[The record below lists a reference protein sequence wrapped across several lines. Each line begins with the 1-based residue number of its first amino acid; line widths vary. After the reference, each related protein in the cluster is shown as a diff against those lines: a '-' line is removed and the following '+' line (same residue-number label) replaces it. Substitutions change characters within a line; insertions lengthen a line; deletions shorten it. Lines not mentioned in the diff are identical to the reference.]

1 MSLPPNDLPI
11 HPMRVVT
18 RRTGLTP
25 DVVRVWERRYQVVA
39 PARSEGG
46 QRLYSTTDI
55 ERLALLRKAT
65 ELGRNI
71 GQIADLDLDALATM
85 VGQDL
90 AAQAP
95 EVSLAGVDTTPS
107 PEPYL
112 NRALAAAEQLDARAL
127 DETLRQA
134 LLSLTASALME
145 QVVAPLLTIVGARW
159 HQGLLRPSHEHVT
172 SVAARRILGAI
183 LTEAAAPRTAPGILV
198 TTPAGQVHE
207 LGALL
212 VAATAALEG
221 WRVIYLGPDLPAE
234 DIAATAEHTAPRLIA
249 LSLVY
254 PLDDPG
260 VLAQLH
266 DLRSRVDPGVDIIL
280 GGSGAESY
288 RAEAERLGMRL
299 VPDLAKLRGVLRQA
313 TVPTATPLA
322 SSRPGPG
329 A

>member
-1 MSLPPNDLPI
+1 MPQLQNDLPI

-18 RRTGLTP
+18 RRTGLSP
-25 DVVRVWERRYQVVA
+25 DVVRVWERRYQVVE
-39 PARSEGG
+39 PARSDGG
-46 QRLYSTTDI
+46 QRLYSDTDI
-55 ERLALLRKAT
+55 ERLTLLRKAT

-71 GQIADLDLDALATM
+71 GQIASLDLDALASL
-85 VGQDL
+85 VSKDL

-95 EVSLAGVDTTPS
+95 EVSLAGVDTTPA

-112 NRALAAAEQLDARAL
+112 HRALAAAEQLDARAL
-127 DETLRQA
+127 DDTLCQA
-134 LLSLTASALME
+134 LLSLPATVLME

-159 HQGLLRPSHEHVT
+159 HQGQLRPSHEHLT

-183 LTEAAAPRTAPGILV
+183 IGEAAAPRTAPGIVV
-198 TTPAGQVHE
+198 TTPAGQIHE

-234 DIAATAEHTAPRLIA
+234 DIAATAEQTEPRLIA
-249 LSLVY
+249 LSVVY

-260 VLAQLH
+260 VHAQLRQ
-266 DLRSRVDPGVDIIL
+266 LRGAIDPGVDIVL

-288 RAEAERLGMRL
+288 RAGAERLGIRL
-299 VPDLAKLRGVLRQA
+299 LADLPELRRLLREA
-313 TVPTATPLA
+313 TIRTEL
-322 SSRPGPG
+322 SG